1 MSFDIIKIPGFG
13 RTDLKKAGLGPDAM
27 MQLAIQLASAK
38 VSGGDPPCSVYE
50 SCSTAIFRHG
60 RTDVI
65 RPVTEETRTF
75 IRAKL
80 APKATSNCNTAY
92 DMLKACSAK
101 HSHLTQSAAKGI
113 HVLPKIN
120 WPTYLHH
127 HNLILIVAFTLP
139 QI

>member
-1 MSFDIIKIPGFG
+1 MFSLSFDIIKIPGFG

-38 VSGGDPPCSVYE
+38 VSRGDPPCSVYE

-65 RPVTEETRTF
+65 RPVTEETRAF
-75 IRAKL
+75 IRAQL
-80 APKATSNCNTAY
+80 APEATPNCNSAY

-101 HSHLTQSAAKGI
+101 HSQLTQSAAKGS
-113 HVLPKIN
+113 VLSN
-120 WPTYLHH
+120 M
-127 HNLILIVAFTLP
+127 N
-139 QI
+139 